1 LARADEVTKLTA
13 ICVVCGNEA
22 TRSQRLRNGQPA
34 GANDELIV
42 IGGMAGDDTYEARC
56 RACHEVIA

>member
-1 LARADEVTKLTA
+1 
-13 ICVVCGNEA
+13 
-22 TRSQRLRNGQPA
+22 
-34 GANDELIV
+34 LIV